1 MSDPVSV
8 GNVEVLEQAARA
20 LRGSDKKYRRE
31 LFRALN
37 SVAKPLRQ
45 KVIDSIGQYMPSG
58 YAPALSK
65 SYSQRT
71 QVKTGRD
78 PAVRLLGT
86 TRGKVKRRTRRLE
99 SGKLSH
105 PVFGNR
111 EVWVAQDVKPGFFSE
126 PIAGEADQVRAE
138 MEKAI
143 VAVHEQIV
151 REIG

>member
-45 KVIDSIGQYMPSG
+45 KVIDSIGNFMPSG
-58 YAPALSK
+58 YAPVLSK

-71 QVKTGRD
+71 QIRTGRD
-78 PAVRLLGT
+78 PSVRLIGSS
-86 TRGKVKRRTRRLE
+86 RGKRRRTRRLE
-99 SGKLSH
+99 EGKLSH

-111 EVWVAQDVKPGFFSE
+111 KVWVTQQIKPGFFSE

-143 VAVHEQIV
+143 MAVHEQIV